1 MRQIIVIM
9 LTLAILSACEKNAG
23 APAAFKVALV
33 TTGSVGDGG
42 WNSTAYDGLQQTK
55 QRLGAEI
62 SNVETRGPNEYEE
75 TFRDYAARGFALVF
89 GHGFEFQDAALKV
102 APQFPETTFVIT
114 SGAVAKDNVVPVVF
128 EFAQATYL
136 AGMVAAAVSKT
147 GKLGAVGGQAF
158 PPVKDGFAAFA
169 AGAKA
174 VNPKATLVISYVGNW
189 EDAAAAKEAAKAQL
203 QTGVDVIIQN
213 ADAAGMGVFQAV
225 RETPGAWAIGTN
237 SNQNAVVPDKVL
249 GSAVIDVA
257 AALVLAAEQ
266 TRAGKPPRGAL
277 RLGLRENVVRFE
289 PNAALAAQ
297 WRAVEA
303 RVAEISGR
311 LRIGV
316 FHPLVTP
323 ANAP

>member
-1 MRQIIVIM
+1 MHK
-9 LTLAILSACEKNAG
+9 LFTFAIAAAFATSACKKQQE
-23 APAAFKVALV
+23 PPAFKVALV

-42 WNSTAYDGLQQTK
+42 WNSTAFDGLQQIK
-55 QRLGAEI
+55 QRLGAQT
-62 SNVETRGPNEYEE
+62 SNIETRGPNEYEE
-75 TFRDYAARGFALVF
+75 TFRDYAARGYALVF
-89 GHGFEFQDAALKV
+89 GHGFEYQEAAMKV
-102 APQFPETTFVIT
+102 APHFPGTTFVIT
-114 SGAVAKDNVVPVVF
+114 SGASAHDNVVPIVF

-174 VNPKATLVISYVGNW
+174 VNPKATLVVSYVGNW

-225 RETPGAWAIGTN
+225 RETPGAWAVGTN

-257 AALVLAAEQ
+257 AALTLVAAQ
-266 TRAGKPPRGAL
+266 TRDGKPPRGAL
-277 RLGLRENVVRFE
+277 RLGLRDKVVRFE
-289 PNAALAAQ
+289 PNAALLPQ

-303 RVAEISGR
+303 RLGEIGEQMR
-311 LRIGV
+311 TGG
-316 FHPLVTP
+316 FQPLVTP
-323 ANAP
+323 ASAP